1 MRQWGPRG
9 RTWSTAGLY
18 VAPAVI
24 IAVQLVVFPMP
35 IGAMFSGLILG
46 MLGALGAVGLALV
59 WRSNR
64 VVNFA
69 QGDLGTFP
77 ATLTVLLIT
86 IVGVPWLVGVV
97 AGLAAAA
104 AVGLLADVLVV
115 RRFFRSPRLQ
125 LTVATLGLAQL
136 LAFGAL
142 LLPRAWGEG
151 PAIRTLP
158 APFQFDFSVGQVAFD
173 ANDLIALIVA
183 PLLIVAVAV
192 LLRLTDT
199 GTAVRAAADRSDRA
213 ALLGIPVRRLEAQ
226 VWTLA
231 AVLSFASV
239 ILTAGVSSLPFG
251 LGFGLS
257 LVLRAMTALVIG
269 RMTHFVVISVTA
281 IALGLLETGIRWNT
295 GDAYLVS
302 PILALLIIVSLLI
315 QRRGDTRA
323 DAESR
328 AGLDAAGEVRPVPAV
343 LRRLPEVRLGY
354 LAVAAVVAVL
364 VVGGPFLMG
373 TNGQLKAGIVVVFA
387 MIGTSV
393 VVLTGWA
400 GQVSLGQMA
409 FVGVG
414 AALGAWCTV
423 DRGWDPVV
431 SMVLAGLIGAVV
443 AILVGLPALRLRGL
457 YLAVTTLA
465 LSLAASEWVFSN
477 RAVDWIP
484 EGSFPRPSLLGRIDL
499 DTPLRLYFF
508 ALVMLLLSLVTLRGL
523 RRSRV
528 GRVLIALRDNEPGV
542 VAYGVN
548 PTLAK
553 LTAFAVSGFV
563 AAVAGVVLVIHQAS
577 FRPVTYGADESLTV
591 FVATVIGGLGS
602 LLGAVSGAVF
612 QRGAQWLLP
621 APWSYLATGL
631 GVLVVLLTLPD
642 GIGGLIWRGRDEVLR
657 RVARARGIEVLAFDR
672 SAGDPDD
679 DPPSAEPPTGGP
691 PGDGTAPSR
700 MGPIDETQTGAAP
713 DAEPD
718 AEVVA

>member
-1 MRQWGPRG
+1 MPQWNPRG
-9 RTWSTAGLY
+9 RAWSTAGLY

-24 IAVQLVVFPMP
+24 VAVQLVFFPMP
-35 IGAMFSGLILG
+35 IGAMFSGFILG
-46 MLGALGAVGLALV
+46 MIGALGAVGLALV

-69 QGDLGTFP
+69 QGDLGAFP
-77 ATLTVLLIT
+77 ATLTVLLVT
-86 IVGVPWLVGVV
+86 IVGVPWLVGAV

-115 RRFFRSPRLQ
+115 RRFFRAPRLQ

-151 PAIRTLP
+151 PAIRTMP
-158 APFQFDFSVGQVAFD
+158 PPFQFDFSVGQVAFD

-183 PLLIVAVAV
+183 PLAIIAVAV

-231 AVLSFASV
+231 AVLSFVSV
-239 ILTAGVSSLPFG
+239 MLTAGVSSLPFG
-251 LGFGLS
+251 LGVGLS
-257 LVLRAMTALVIG
+257 IVLRSMTALVIG

-281 IALGLLETGIRWNT
+281 ITLGLLETGIRWNT

-302 PILALLIIVSLLI
+302 PILAALIIVSLLL

-328 AGLDAAGEVRPVPAV
+328 AGLDAAGEVRPVPSV

-354 LAVAAVVAVL
+354 ALAAVVTAAV
-364 VVGGPFLMG
+364 VIGGPFLMG

-431 SMVLAGLIGAVV
+431 SMVLAGIVGAAV
-443 AILVGLPALRLRGL
+443 AVLVGLPALRLRGL

-477 RAVDWIP
+477 RAIDWIP
-484 EGSFPRPSLLGRIDL
+484 EGSFPRPALLGRIEL
-499 DTPLRLYFF
+499 DSPLRLYFF
-508 ALVMLLLSLVTLRGL
+508 ALVMLVLSLITLRGV

-528 GRVLIALRDNEPGV
+528 GRVLIALRDNESGV

-548 PTLAK
+548 PTMAK

-577 FRPVTYGADESLTV
+577 FRSVTYGADESLTV

-621 APWSYLATGL
+621 APWSFLATGL
-631 GVLVVLLTLPD
+631 GVLVVLLTMPD
-642 GIGGLIWRGRDEVLR
+642 GLGGVIWRGRDELLR
-657 RVARARGIEVLAFDR
+657 RIARRRGIEVLTLQRGA
-672 SAGDPDD
+672 DPDD
-679 DPPSAEPPTGGP
+679 APPDPPAAPPVEPT
-691 PGDGTAPSR
+691 D
-700 MGPIDETQTGAAP
+700 GAAE
-713 DAEPD
+713 ASRPD

>member
-1 MRQWGPRG
+1 MPQWSPNG
-9 RTWSTAGLY
+9 RAWSTAGLFI
-18 VAPAVI
+18 APAVI
-24 IAVQLVVFPMP
+24 VAVQLVFFPMP
-35 IGAMFSGLILG
+35 IGATFSGLIFG
-46 MLGALGAVGLALV
+46 MIGALGAVGLALV

-64 VVNFA
+64 IVNFA
-69 QGDLGTFP
+69 HGDLGAFP

-86 IVGVPWLVGVV
+86 IVGVPWIVGLV

-115 RRFFRSPRLQ
+115 RRFFRAPRLQ

-136 LAFGAL
+136 LAFSAL

-151 PAIRTLP
+151 PAIRTMP
-158 APFQFDFSVGQVAFD
+158 APFEYSFSVGQVAFD
-173 ANDLIALIVA
+173 ANDLIALVVA
-183 PLLIVAVAV
+183 PLLIAAVAIV
-192 LLRLTDT
+192 LRLTDT
-199 GTAVRAAADRSDRA
+199 GTAVRASADRADRA
-213 ALLGIPVRRLEAQ
+213 SLLGIPVRRLEAQ

-231 AVLSFASV
+231 ALLSFVSV
-239 ILTAGVSSLPFG
+239 ILTAGVASLPFG
-251 LGFGLS
+251 LGVGLS
-257 LVLRAMTALVIG
+257 IVLRSMAALVIG

-281 IALGLLETGIRWNT
+281 VTLGLLETAIRWNT

-302 PILALLIIVSLLI
+302 PILAALIIVSLLL
-315 QRRGDTRA
+315 QRRGATRA
-323 DAESR
+323 DADAQ
-328 AGLDAAGEVRPVPAV
+328 AGLDSVSEVRPVPAA
-343 LRRLPEVRLGY
+343 LRRLPEVRLGR
-354 LAVAAVVAVL
+354 LAVGLLVAVI
-364 VVGGPFLMG
+364 VIGGPFLMG

-414 AALGAWCTV
+414 ASLGAWCTV
-423 DRGWDPVV
+423 ERGWDPVV
-431 SMVLAGLIGAVV
+431 SMVLAGVIGALV

-465 LSLAASEWVFSN
+465 LSIAASEWIFSN

-484 EGSFPRPSLLGRIDL
+484 EGSFRRPELLGRIEL
-499 DTPLRLYFF
+499 DSPLRLYFF
-508 ALVMLLLSLVTLRGL
+508 ALVMLCLSLVALRGV

-528 GRVLIALRDNEPGV
+528 GRVLVALRDNEPGA

-577 FRPVTYGADESLTV
+577 FRPVTYGAEESLTV

-631 GVLVVLLTLPD
+631 GVLVVLLTMPD
-642 GIGGLIWRGRDEVLR
+642 GIGGLIWRGRDAVLR
-657 RVARARGIEVLAFDR
+657 NIARRRGVEILSLDR
-672 SAGDPDD
+672 GGTDD
-679 DPPSAEPPTGGP
+679 DSDSDGHGFGPGAGVEVTEAVLDTGDDTDP
-691 PGDGTAPSR
+691 V
-700 MGPIDETQTGAAP
+700 P
-713 DAEPD
+713 DQGGHPD